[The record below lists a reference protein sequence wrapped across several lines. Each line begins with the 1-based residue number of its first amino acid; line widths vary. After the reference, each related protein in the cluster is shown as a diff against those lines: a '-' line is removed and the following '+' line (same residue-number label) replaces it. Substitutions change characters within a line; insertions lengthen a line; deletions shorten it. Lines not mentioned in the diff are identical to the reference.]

1 MKQRSHN
8 KLILTLA
15 ALAFG
20 CVRGPAFL
28 KQGGAPEASIHR
40 LQVATVD
47 QNGATSGVI
56 AGGSKSTQVISA
68 STNSTV
74 AGSNIEFPPGSLAIS
89 TEVTIQAGSN
99 LATKSVLSQ
108 LNVTSEVASSATSV
122 AFTSSVATDAV
133 VPFTVAIPL
142 PDTSSLALLDPF
154 ANLIIIYHVT
164 KASSSNADFTGIISR
179 DAIDTSTGFARFAV
193 SHFGTYQAVI
203 TKTLVQAVEIAA
215 APIVKAKKVIPPG
228 VITDRFYF
236 SRGPM
241 PASFGGDAAQNI
253 GHFKGW
259 VHAFGP
265 SKVGTQSTLSTGK
278 ISKALPDTP

>member
-1 MKQRSHN
+1 MKQFSHTN
-8 KLILTLA
+8 LILTLA

-28 KQGGAPEASIHR
+28 KQSGAPEASIHR

-47 QNGATSGVI
+47 QNGVTSGVI
-56 AGGSKSTQVISA
+56 TGGSKSTQVIAASA
-68 STNSTV
+68 NSAV

-89 TEVTIQAGSN
+89 TEVTIQAGSS
-99 LATKSVLSQ
+99 LATNSVFTQ
-108 LNVTSEVASSATSV
+108 LNVTAEVATSAPAVT
-122 AFTSSVATDAV
+122 FKSSVATDAV

-142 PDTSSLALLDPF
+142 PDTSSLALADPF
-154 ANLIIIYHVT
+154 TNLIIIYHVT
-164 KASSSNADFTGIISR
+164 KASAGNADFTGIISR
-179 DAIDTSTGFARFAV
+179 DGIDTATGFARFAV
-193 SHFGTYQAVI
+193 SYFGTYQAVV

-215 APIVKAKKVIPPG
+215 APKVKAKKVIPPG

-241 PASFGGDAAQNI
+241 PASFGGDSAQNSS
-253 GHFKGW
+253 HLKGW

-265 SKVGTQSTLSTGK
+265 SKVGTQATLSTGK